1 MVEEVSKDLEH
12 PENGSIEAGLTMIPA
27 TAFFLLVMQLVV
39 AGSFQLIETI
49 DLQSTLSRT
58 ALFGSEGSEFA
69 FEHSRIVEEQS
80 TEIPGGGE
88 LLMAKS
94 SATVPIINSLAPQ
107 DLKVTSHVLVVRE

>member
-1 MVEEVSKDLEH
+1 VVEEVSKDLEH

-27 TAFFLLVMQLVV
+27 TAFFLL
-39 AGSFQLIETI
+39 
-49 DLQSTLSRT
+49 
-58 ALFGSEGSEFA
+58 GSEGSEFA

-94 SATVPIINSLAPQ
+94 SAKVPIINSLAPQ